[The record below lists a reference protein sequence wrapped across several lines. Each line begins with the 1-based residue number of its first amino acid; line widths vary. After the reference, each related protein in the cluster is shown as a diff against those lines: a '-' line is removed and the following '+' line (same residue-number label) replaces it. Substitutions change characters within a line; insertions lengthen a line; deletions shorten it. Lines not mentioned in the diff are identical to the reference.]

1 MKRKLFFPAVLGIF
15 PLLLFSAGSLMLF
28 HPASKLWNSPED
40 LNQISTSADKTLSPY
55 FFIQSEDPSVDKL
68 PLKSTSADVNISG
81 VIADVK
87 VTQVY
92 KNEGKS
98 PIEAIYVFPG
108 STRAAVYGM
117 KMTIGERVIV
127 AKIAEKE
134 DARRQYD
141 QARNEGKT
149 ASLLEQER
157 PNVFKMNIANIM
169 PGDLITVELNY
180 TEMLI
185 PEEGVYEFV
194 YPTVVGPRYK
204 SGTPSEATASDK
216 WVGNPYLH
224 EGELPNYTFSINCRI
239 NAGMPLAV
247 CAVPSHKTN
256 INYENNSQAV
266 ITLAP
271 DEDKSGN
278 RDFIMRYRLA
288 DNKIQSGV
296 LLYEGGDEN
305 YFLAMVQPPKRV
317 TPEIIPPREYVFI
330 VDVSGSMNGFPLNV
344 SKTLLKDLIG
354 SLRISDRFNV
364 ILFAGTS
371 NLFSEESVFAGKDNI
386 DRALAFIDRQEGS
399 GGTEL
404 LPALKRALALQG
416 TEGYARSFIIATD
429 GYVDVER
436 QAIELIKDNLDKANF
451 FSFGIG
457 TSVNRYLIEGLAH
470 AGAGVPF
477 IVENVNN
484 AAGEAEKF
492 RKYVQSPV
500 LAHIKVEF
508 NGLDAYDIEPASVP
522 DVLAER
528 PVYIIGKYRGKANGT
543 IKLTG
548 ISGEGQYVSVL
559 NAEEGNNAGN
569 MALRQLWARERIRN
583 YDDLC
588 SLGESPELK
597 STIVNLGLKYNL
609 LTRFTSFV
617 AIDNQVRNQNGKS
630 TRIEQ
635 PLPLPEGVSDMAVGY
650 AASPSGNMKMN
661 CVAVKSE
668 SVNEIK
674 SNGAKDELEDA
685 DVKKEDDLVFEKVE
699 QTPEFPGGDLAM
711 NEYIRKNLVY
721 PEIAKNQKIEGTVY
735 VSFTVGKDGS
745 IKNIKIL
752 RGLDPACDAEVL
764 RIIRQMPKWTPGKQR
779 GKPVE
784 TQMTIPIKFSLK

>member
-1 MKRKLFFPAVLGIF
+1 MNRVSNA
-15 PLLLFSAGSLMLF
+15 
-28 HPASKLWNSPED
+28 D
-40 LNQISTSADKTLSPY
+40 DKTLSPY
-55 FFIQSEDPSVDKL
+55 FFIQSEDPSVDRL

-98 PIEAIYVFPG
+98 PIEAVYVFPG

-117 KMTIGERVIV
+117 KMTIGERIIV

-141 QARNEGKT
+141 QAKSEGKT

-169 PGDLITVELNY
+169 PGDLIQVELNY

-224 EGELPNYTFSINCRI
+224 EGELPNYTFSINCHL
-239 NAGMPLAV
+239 NAGMPIAA

-256 INYENNSQAV
+256 INYESNSDAV
-266 ITLAP
+266 ISLAP

-278 RDFIMRYRLA
+278 RDFILRYRLA

-330 VDVSGSMNGFPLNV
+330 VDVSGSMNGYPLNV
-344 SKTLLKDLIG
+344 SKKLLKDLIG
-354 SLRISDRFNV
+354 SLRVTDRFNV

-371 NLFSEESVFAGKDNI
+371 NLFSEQSVGASSDNI
-386 DRALAFIDRQEGS
+386 NRALAFIDKQEGG

-404 LPALKRALALQG
+404 LPALKRALALKG
-416 TEGYARSFIIATD
+416 TEGFARSFIIATD
-429 GYVDVER
+429 GYVSVER
-436 QAIELIKDNLDKANF
+436 EAMELIKDNLDKANF

-477 IVENVNN
+477 IVENE
-484 AAGEAEKF
+484 AKASGEAEKF

-500 LAHIKVEF
+500 LSHIKVEF
-508 NGLDAYDIEPASVP
+508 KGLDAYDVEPASIP
-522 DVLAER
+522 DVLADR
-528 PVYIIGKYRGKANGT
+528 PVYIIGKYRGKAGGS

-548 ISGEGQYVSVL
+548 ISGEGEFVNVL
-559 NAEEGNNAGN
+559 NVENGTNAGN

-617 AIDNQVRNQNGKS
+617 AIDNQVRNQSGNS
-630 TRIEQ
+630 TTIEQ

-650 AASPSGNMKMN
+650 SGGNAPSMRGCASEKVIYVDGIKL
-661 CVAVKSE
+661 SE
-668 SVNEIK
+668 
-674 SNGAKDELEDA
+674 AKDEKTDFEEDEY
-685 DVKKEDDLVFEKVE
+685 VSEIFSVVE
-699 QTPEFPGGDLAM
+699 QMPEFPGGELAM
-711 NEYIRKNLVY
+711 QEYFRKNLVY
-721 PEIAKNQKIEGTVY
+721 PESAKNQQIEGTVF
-735 VSFTVGKDGS
+735 VSFTIGRDGK
-745 IKNIKIL
+745 IKNAKIL
-752 RGLDPACDAEVL
+752 RGINAYCDAEAL

-784 TQMTIPIKFSLK
+784 VQMNLPVKFSLK

>member
-1 MKRKLFFPAVLGIF
+1 MKRKLIIPAVLGIF
-15 PLLLFSAGSLMLF
+15 PLLLFSAGSMLLF
-28 HPASKLWNSPED
+28 HPASKIWDGGDEMNQVSNSD
-40 LNQISTSADKTLSPY
+40 DKTLSPY
-55 FFIQSEDPSVDKL
+55 FFIQSEDPSVDRL

-98 PIEAIYVFPG
+98 PIEAVYVFPG

-117 KMTIGERVIV
+117 KMIIGERVII

-134 DARRQYD
+134 DARRQYE
-141 QARNEGKT
+141 QAKSEGKT

-169 PGDLITVELNY
+169 PGDIIQVELNY

-224 EGELPNYTFSINCRI
+224 QGELPNYTFSINCRL
-239 NAGMPLAV
+239 NAGMPIAA

-256 INYENNSQAV
+256 INYESNSDAV
-266 ITLAP
+266 ISLAP

-278 RDFIMRYRLA
+278 RDFILRYRLA
-288 DNKIQSGV
+288 DNKIQTGV

-305 YFLAMVQPPKRV
+305 YFLAMIQPPKRV

-330 VDVSGSMNGFPLNV
+330 VDVSGSMNGYPLNV
-344 SKTLLKDLIG
+344 SKQLLKDLIG
-354 SLRISDRFNV
+354 SLRITDRFNV

-371 NLFSEESVFAGKDNI
+371 NLLSENSVAASKDNI

-404 LPALKRALALQG
+404 LPALKRALALKG
-416 TEGYARSFIIATD
+416 ADGFARSFIIATD

-436 QAIELIKDNLDKANF
+436 QAMGLIKDNLDKANF
-451 FSFGIG
+451 FAFGIG

-470 AGAGVPF
+470 AGSGVPF
-477 IVENVNN
+477 IVENEAK

-500 LAHIKVEF
+500 LSHIKVEF
-508 NGLDAYDIEPASVP
+508 KGMDAYDVEPASVP

-528 PVYIIGKYRGKANGT
+528 PVYIIGKYRGKAGGS

-548 ISGEGQYVSVL
+548 ISGEGDYVNVL
-559 NAEEGNNAGN
+559 NIENGTNSGN

-617 AIDNQVRNQNGKS
+617 AIDNQVRNQSGNS
-630 TRIEQ
+630 TTIEQ

-650 AASPSGNMKMN
+650 SGGNAPSMRGCATQK
-661 CVAVKSE
+661 VQYVDGIKLSE
-668 SVNEIK
+668 
-674 SNGAKDELEDA
+674 AKDEKTDVEED
-685 DVKKEDDLVFEKVE
+685 ELVFDIVE
-699 QTPEFPGGDLAM
+699 QMPEFPGGELAM
-711 NEYIRKNLVY
+711 QEYIRKNLVY
-721 PEIAKNQKIEGTVY
+721 PESAKNQQIEGTVY
-735 VSFTVGKDGS
+735 VSFTVGRDGKS
-745 IKNIKIL
+745 KMPEFSEEPIL
-752 RGLDPACDAEVL
+752 TV
-764 RIIRQMPKWTPGKQR
+764 MQR
-779 GKPVE
+779 H
-784 TQMTIPIKFSLK
+784 